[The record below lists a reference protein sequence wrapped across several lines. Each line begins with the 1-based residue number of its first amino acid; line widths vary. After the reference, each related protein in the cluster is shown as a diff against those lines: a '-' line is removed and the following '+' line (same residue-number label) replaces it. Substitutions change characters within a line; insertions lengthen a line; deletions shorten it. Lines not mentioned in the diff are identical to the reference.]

1 MLIIEVPKLA
11 NPKSITSESKAYVV
25 VMQAV
30 CLLNGP
36 LCERRRSAQTDRVTT
51 RRGATFRC
59 ERRHPVLQA
68 QLEGL
73 DQDPPQIQERPITE
87 WDMHWDRKKL
97 SHEAEDRLTVEA
109 FHPGAG
115 RKFALSAVIAVSVAT
130 AVQCVRCGTLFSAPK
145 LRSSNKRCNNLVV
158 EDSVAKHRKQRDKKL
173 NWAVHVVCRCVW
185 RMRLFCTPLD
195 KPEKM
200 AKQRYKHDQH

>member
-1 MLIIEVPKLA
+1 
-11 NPKSITSESKAYVV
+11 
-25 VMQAV
+25 MQAV

-59 ERRHPVLQA
+59 ERSNTLFSKHNSKDLITILHRYRKVQS
-68 QLEGL
+68 QSGTCLEAK
-73 DQDPPQIQERPITE
+73 T
-87 WDMHWDRKKL
+87 L
-97 SHEAEDRLTVEA
+97 SHEGEDRITVEA
-109 FHPGAG
+109 FHPRAG
-115 RKFALSAVIAVSVAT
+115 RKFALSAVTAVSVAT
-130 AVQCVRCGTLFSAPK
+130 AEQCVQCDTLFSAPK
-145 LRSSNKRCNNLVV
+145 MRSSNKRCNNFVV

-200 AKQRYKHDQH
+200 AKQRYKHAQH